1 MPLSLPFNFF
11 FALTLKRIISILAN
25 SGFLAL
31 GIWLSW
37 LFLQKP
43 ETAEAFA
50 KMKEAETW
58 PLWFIVAASLG
69 VYILR
74 ALRWQQLLAASGE
87 KVGLSLSFSAVAV
100 GYLVSFGLP
109 RFGEVVRCYILK
121 KKQNIGLAMTFG
133 TVVAERAVDIL
144 MLLLMLLLSLLLQMN
159 KVLSFFTDNIVHPLT
174 QNLSTLKVC
183 LLLTAILLAVF
194 ALYWGYHKFKNSQ
207 LISSFASGL
216 ATVFR
221 LEKPWL
227 FVAYTASIWLGYYL
241 MTWLWF
247 FLFPATA
254 QLGLLAGLTIFTI
267 GTVGRSVPIQGG
279 GMGAYHF
286 LVGQALVLYG
296 CSPVYGASLAMLIHG
311 GQTIF
316 TFLAGLPALAW
327 VVWRK

>member
-1 MPLSLPFNFF
+1 M
-11 FALTLKRIISILAN
+11 AN
-25 SGFLAL
+25 VGFLAL

-43 ETAEAFA
+43 ETAQAFS

-58 PLWFIVAASLG
+58 PLWFIGAVSFG
-69 VYILR
+69 VYVLR
-74 ALRWQQLLAASGE
+74 ALRWRQLLAASGE
-87 KVGLSLSFSAVAV
+87 RVSLPLGFSAVAV

-121 KKQNIGLAMTFG
+121 KKQNTGLALSLG

-144 MLLLMLLLSLLLQMN
+144 MLLLMMLLSLLLQMD
-159 KVLSFFTDNIVHPLT
+159 KVFSFFSENIVDPLT

-183 LLLTAILLAVF
+183 LLLTAILLLVF
-194 ALYWGYHKFKNSQ
+194 VCWFGYRKFKKSQ
-207 LISSFASGL
+207 MVSAFASGL
-216 ATVFR
+216 AGIFR

-227 FVAYTASIWLGYYL
+227 FVAYTAGIWLGYYL

-254 QLGLLAGLTIFTI
+254 GLGLLAGLTIFTI

-296 CSPVYGASLAMLIHG
+296 CSPVYGATLALLIHG

-327 VVWRK
+327 VVWRKETSSKPSKPL